1 MRERSLWI
9 STGVT
14 VAVLAGIL
22 VLPAALGF
30 GGATKATVVA
40 VGPQAQRVVELAR
53 SQQKTF
59 DVALT
64 AQTAGDDAS
73 ARALV
78 RDGDADVAVLHG
90 ARALAV
96 AQDAN
101 DVVVATV
108 QSASQAARG
117 GSLPGPLPVER
128 AGGTGASERRG
139 IAFVAVVI
147 LYGQLLGYGFWVASG
162 VVEEKST
169 RVIELLLSAITPRQL
184 LAGKVIGI
192 GVLGISQLL
201 VIGLVGAVI
210 GAATGQLDV
219 TGDVVS
225 AVGVVLAWFVL
236 GFALYSCA
244 FAVAGALVPRQE
256 EIQSVTAP
264 LTVLIVASFFLSFG
278 ALGDPNSGLARVL
291 SFVPPS
297 APMVMP
303 VRMIVGNAAAWQV
316 LAAIAVTLAAAVALI
331 ALAARVY
338 GAAVLR
344 TGSRVSLRTVWR
356 GAAGCR
362 RAAARAPPR
371 GPPPRPP
378 GRPPRRGRC
387 TAPARPTRSPA
398 RARAASAS
406 PRTPRTGRPP
416 SRVSSPR
423 GPCPARYPSRPVRR
437 RPPRRSALTAR
448 NAPPMTARAGTRRS
462 RASPTTTVATSA
474 PKRARA
480 EARGRSPN
488 RWA

>member
-1 MRERSLWI
+1 VIGTAQAVRLVARREIVERVRERSLWI

-14 VAVLAGIL
+14 IAVLAGIL
-22 VLPAALGF
+22 VLPSALGF
-30 GGATKATVVA
+30 GGATKGTVAA
-40 VGPQAQRVVELAR
+40 VGPQAQRVAALAR
-53 SQQKTF
+53 AQEKAF
-59 DVALT
+59 DVAI
-64 AQTAGDDAS
+64 AVRPARDDAT
-73 ARALV
+73 ARRMV
-78 RDGDADVAVLHG
+78 RDGDADVAVLSG
-90 ARALAV
+90 ARSLAA
-96 AQDAN
+96 AQGADDKVIA
-101 DVVVATV
+101 AV
-108 QSASQAARG
+108 QTASQAARG
-117 GSLPGPLPVER
+117 GSLPPPLPVDR
-128 AGGTGASERRG
+128 AGGDDSDRQG

-147 LYGQLLGYGFWVASG
+147 LYGQLLGYGFWVATG

-201 VIGLVGAVI
+201 VIGLVGAII

-225 AVGVVLAWFVL
+225 AVAVVLAWFVL

-256 EIQSVTAP
+256 EVQSVTAP

-278 ALGDPNSGLARVL
+278 ALDDPDSSLAKVL

-303 VRMIVGNAAAWQV
+303 VRMIAGNAAAWEV

-356 GAAGCR
+356 
-362 RAAARAPPR
+362 
-371 GPPPRPP
+371 
-378 GRPPRRGRC
+378 
-387 TAPARPTRSPA
+387 
-398 RARAASAS
+398 ASA
-406 PRTPRTGRPP
+406 
-416 SRVSSPR
+416 
-423 GPCPARYPSRPVRR
+423 
-437 RPPRRSALTAR
+437 
-448 NAPPMTARAGTRRS
+448 
-462 RASPTTTVATSA
+462 
-474 PKRARA
+474 
-480 EARGRSPN
+480 E
-488 RWA
+488 

>member
-1 MRERSLWI
+1 VIGMRRAVLLVARREIVERVRERSLWI

-30 GGATKATVVA
+30 GGATEATVVA
-40 VGPQAQRVVELAR
+40 VGPQAERVVELAR

-78 RDGDADVAVLHG
+78 RDGDADVAVLRG

-117 GSLPGPLPVER
+117 GSLPGPLPVAR
-128 AGGTGASERRG
+128 AGDSGASDKRG

-169 RVIELLLSAITPRQL
+169 RVIELLLSAIAPRQL
-184 LAGKVIGI
+184 LAGKVVGIGI
-192 GVLGISQLL
+192 LGISQLL
-201 VIGLVGAVI
+201 LIGLVGTVI

-225 AVGVVLAWFVL
+225 AVGVVLAWFIL
-236 GFALYSCA
+236 GFGLYACA

-256 EIQSVTAP
+256 EVQSVTAP
-264 LTVLIVASFFLSFG
+264 LTILVVASFFMSFG
-278 ALGDPNSGLARVL
+278 ALDDPDSTLARVL

-303 VRMIVGNAAAWQV
+303 VRQIAGDVTAPEI
-316 LAAIAVTLAAAVALI
+316 LLSIAITLAAAVALI

-338 GAAVLR
+338 GAAVMR
-344 TGSRVSLRTVWR
+344 TGSRVGLRTVWR
-356 GAAGCR
+356 ASGQR
-362 RAAARAPPR
+362 TAAR
-371 GPPPRPP
+371 
-378 GRPPRRGRC
+378 
-387 TAPARPTRSPA
+387 
-398 RARAASAS
+398 
-406 PRTPRTGRPP
+406 
-416 SRVSSPR
+416 
-423 GPCPARYPSRPVRR
+423 
-437 RPPRRSALTAR
+437 
-448 NAPPMTARAGTRRS
+448 
-462 RASPTTTVATSA
+462 
-474 PKRARA
+474 
-480 EARGRSPN
+480 
-488 RWA
+488 